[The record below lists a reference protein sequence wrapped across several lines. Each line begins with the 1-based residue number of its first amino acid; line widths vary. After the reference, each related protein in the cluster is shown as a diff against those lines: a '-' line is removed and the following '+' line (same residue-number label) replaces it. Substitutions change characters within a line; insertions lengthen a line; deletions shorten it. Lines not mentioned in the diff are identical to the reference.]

1 VAVPA
6 TNVDVVREVYNL
18 AVRAKHRELRE
29 LLADDVTWQPARE
42 GVWNPCVNADQV
54 VKTLLW
60 RAHANRLRPGEM
72 IDVGDRIFICMK
84 GRRLER
90 LGAKG
95 FVPKLYQVVAL
106 RGGKVTSIHDYAVRE
121 DALSAAGLSVR

>member
-1 VAVPA
+1 MPV

-29 LLADDVTWQPARE
+29 LLVDDVTWQPARE
-42 GVWNPCVNADQV
+42 GAWNPCVNADQV

-72 IDVGDRIFICMK
+72 IDVGDRIFIRMK

-95 FVPKLYQVVAL
+95 FVPKLYQVVVL
-106 RGGKVTSIHDYAVRE
+106 RDGKVTSIHDYALRE
-121 DALSAAGLSVR
+121 DALAAAGLAVR